1 MAKESKISWTEIFPD
16 EYLPSLRWFYG
27 ELFPS
32 LILLEPPFWHP
43 DHEQLFK
50 DWQYQSWL
58 NYYEDFP
65 QGYLK
70 LVCLAL
76 GLPDDQSKAGSTDPV
91 RFALELIKTVHEKRG
106 SFPADAL
113 QSKVVVEFANARLLP
128 LKLAQLVLL
137 NHLVCLLKYKTSIPA
152 LITAARTGNRG
163 SMLKL
168 VTIDHIFL
176 EFDPIRNQLRLATL
190 FGKTLFLKPL
200 SKAIAT
206 RAAYGDLWEYR
217 DDLFIF
223 LAWHLGF
230 ARTGVEQ
237 FGFFLWAVGMKQFES
252 TSSLQHKLNRLGIS
266 TK

>member
-1 MAKESKISWTEIFPD
+1 MTKESKIGWTEIISD
-16 EYLPSLRWFYG
+16 EYLPSLRWFYS

-43 DHEQLFK
+43 DHERLFK

-76 GLPDDQSKAGSTDPV
+76 GLPDVQSKGGHTDPV
-91 RFALELIKTVHEKRG
+91 RFALELVKTAHEKRRL
-106 SFPADAL
+106 FPADAF
-113 QSKVVVEFANARLLP
+113 QSKEIGEFANPRLLP

-137 NHLVCLLKYKTSIPA
+137 NHLVCLLKYKASIPA
-152 LITAARTGNRG
+152 LITAARTGDQA

-168 VTIDHIFL
+168 VTIDHTFL

-190 FGKTLFLKPL
+190 FDKTLFLKPL
-200 SKAIAT
+200 AKAIAT
-206 RAAYGDLWEYR
+206 PAAYGDLWEYR
-217 DDLFIF
+217 DDFFIF

-237 FGFFLWAVGMKQFES
+237 FGYFLWEVGMKKYKS
-252 TSSLQHKLNRLGIS
+252 TSSLQRKLNRLGIS